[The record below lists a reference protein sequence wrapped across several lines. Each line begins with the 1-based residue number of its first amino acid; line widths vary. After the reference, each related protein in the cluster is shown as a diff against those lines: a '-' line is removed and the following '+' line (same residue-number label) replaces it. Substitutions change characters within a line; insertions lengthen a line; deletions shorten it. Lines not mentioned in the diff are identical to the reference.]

1 MSFILIKFDYPHPT
15 YVSYMGGI
23 RRCVGDVDA
32 LNNVIQNTGDA
43 NKVPC
48 LTVISISDNIQLFQ
62 NFTSIENTTC
72 CLQQTNR
79 FCCTLYTCTIY
90 KITLFIQ

>member
-1 MSFILIKFDYPHPT
+1 
-15 YVSYMGGI
+15 MGGI

-32 LNNVIQNTGDA
+32 LDNVMQNTGDA
-43 NKVPC
+43 DKVPC

-79 FCCTLYTCTIY
+79 FFSASYIHVKIY
-90 KITLFIQ
+90 KKYTFHSIVSSIF